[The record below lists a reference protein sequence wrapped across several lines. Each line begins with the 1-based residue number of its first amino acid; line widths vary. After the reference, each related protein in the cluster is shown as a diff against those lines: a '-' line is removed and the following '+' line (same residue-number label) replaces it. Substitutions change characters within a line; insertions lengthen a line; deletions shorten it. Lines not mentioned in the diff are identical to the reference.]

1 VSGKTHR
8 GRQTTKNGHSGRLF
22 GCRDYAIA
30 PGETVVTDQACRFVG
45 LRRALHPAVGTGCQ
59 EPDPSNSLK
68 RCAGIWDFG
77 ISTPKTSGKARP
89 DSRQRKNEQ
98 PIRAERKHARAAIS
112 TAMSR
117 AAPNAARRQCLPTI
131 LRALQST
138 RNGVAA
144 TDSPGALRFWPATSM
159 RSTREGRLGV

>member
-1 VSGKTHR
+1 MKAAIAWGL
-8 GRQTTKNGHSGRLF
+8 GRL
-22 GCRDYAIA
+22 YLE
-30 PGETVVTDQACRFVG
+30 PG
-45 LRRALHPAVGTGCQ
+45 Q

-68 RCAGIWDFG
+68 RCASIWDFC

-159 RSTREGRLGV
+159 RSTREGRLGVWGRRDLGKFAGDRGKTLL